1 MGEIGEKGM
10 YQFDESFLDSVGLS
24 GMPEEQKQSFLQ
36 YAQDQ
41 LEVRIGEKMSE
52 GLSDEQLDEFERII
66 DNDQE
71 TVQKWLA
78 DLGDYKNDE
87 TYKKL
92 LDGSEDE
99 EDSPQFLA
107 DYVTAKWLDQNCP
120 QYQDIIK
127 ESIEGLQAEIS
138 SQKEEILANA

>member
-1 MGEIGEKGM
+1 MF
-10 YQFDESFLDSVGLS
+10 QFDESFLEQVGLS
-24 GMPEEQKQSFLQ
+24 NMPQEQKDNFLQ

-52 GLSDEQLDEFERII
+52 DLSEAQLDEFEKII

-78 DLGDYKNDE
+78 QLGDYQNDE
-87 TYKKL
+87 TFIKL
-92 LDGSEDE
+92 KEDADMDGD
-99 EDSPQFLA
+99 DQMLLA

-120 QYQDIIK
+120 QYQQIIHDAMG
-127 ESIEGLQAEIS
+127 ELQEEIS
-138 SQKEEILANA
+138 QQKDAILANS

>member
-1 MGEIGEKGM
+1 M

-36 YAQDQ
+36 YAHDQ

-127 ESIEGLQAEIS
+127 ESIESLQAEIS

>member
-1 MGEIGEKGM
+1 M

-52 GLSDEQLDEFERII
+52 GLSDDQLDEFERII

-78 DLGDYKNDE
+78 DLGDYKTDE
-87 TYKKL
+87 TYQKL
-92 LDGSEDE
+92 LENSE
-99 EDSPQFLA
+99 EDADSPEFLA

-127 ESIEGLQAEIS
+127 ESLESLQAEIS

>member
-1 MGEIGEKGM
+1 M
-10 YQFDESFLDSVGLS
+10 YQFDDSFLDSVGLS
-24 GMPEEQKQSFLQ
+24 GLPEEQKQSFLQ

-52 GLSDEQLDEFERII
+52 GLSEDQLDEFERII

>member
-1 MGEIGEKGM
+1 M

-24 GMPEEQKQSFLQ
+24 GMPEEQKASFLQ

-52 GLSDEQLDEFERII
+52 GLSDDQLDEFERII
-66 DNDQE
+66 DNDE
-71 TVQKWLA
+71 ATVQKWLA

-92 LDGSEDE
+92 LEGSEDE

-127 ESIEGLQAEIS
+127 ESVEGLQAEIS
-138 SQKEEILANA
+138 SQKDEILANA

>member
-1 MGEIGEKGM
+1 MF
-10 YQFDESFLDSVGLS
+10 QFDESFLESVGLS
-24 GMPEEQKQSFLQ
+24 DMPEEEKENFLQ

-52 GLSDEQLDEFERII
+52 GLTEEQLDEFEKII

-78 DLGDYKNDE
+78 ELGDYKNDE

-92 LDGSEDE
+92 LEGAEDE
-99 EDSPQFLA
+99 EDSPQFLN
-107 DYVTAKWLDQNCP
+107 DFVTAKWLDKNCP

-127 ESIEGLQAEIS
+127 EAMQGLQDEIS
-138 SQKEEILANA
+138 SQKDAILENA

>member
-52 GLSDEQLDEFERII
+52 GLSDDQLDEFERII
-66 DNDQE
+66 DNDEE

-78 DLGDYKNDE
+78 DLGDYKEDE

-92 LDGSEDE
+92 VENAEDDV
-99 EDSPQFLA
+99 DSPQFLA
-107 DYVTAKWLDQNCP
+107 DFVTAKWLDKNCP
-120 QYQDIIK
+120 QYQNIIQ
-127 ESIEGLQAEIS
+127 ESIESLEAEIS

>member
-1 MGEIGEKGM
+1 MF
-10 YQFDESFLDSVGLS
+10 QFDESFLETVGLS
-24 GMPEEQKQSFLQ
+24 GMPEEEKENFLQ

-52 GLSDEQLDEFERII
+52 GLSEEQLDEFERII

-78 DLGDYKNDE
+78 NAGDYKNDE
-87 TYKKL
+87 IYKKL
-92 LDGSEDE
+92 LDGSEVA
-99 EDSPQFLA
+99 EDTPEFLN

-120 QYQDIIK
+120 QYQDIIR
-127 ESIEGLQAEIS
+127 ESIEGLQQEIS
-138 SQKEEILANA
+138 QQKDAILENA

>member
-1 MGEIGEKGM
+1 MF
-10 YQFDESFLDSVGLS
+10 QFDEGFLETVGLS
-24 GMPEEQKQSFLQ
+24 GMPEEEKDNFLQ

-52 GLSDEQLDEFERII
+52 GLSEEQLDEFERII

-78 DLGDYKNDE
+78 NAGDYKNDE
-87 TYKKL
+87 IYKRL
-92 LDGSEDE
+92 LDGSEVA
-99 EDSPQFLA
+99 EDTPEFLN

-127 ESIEGLQAEIS
+127 EAMEGLQQEIA
-138 SQKEEILANA
+138 SQKDAILNA

>member
-1 MGEIGEKGM
+1 M

-52 GLSDEQLDEFERII
+52 GLSDDQLDEFERII
-66 DNDQE
+66 DNDE
-71 TVQKWLA
+71 ATVQKWLA

>member
-1 MGEIGEKGM
+1 MF
-10 YQFDESFLDSVGLS
+10 QFDESFLETVGLS
-24 GMPEEQKQSFLQ
+24 GMPEEEKENFLQ

-52 GLSDEQLDEFERII
+52 GLSEEQLDEFERII

-78 DLGDYKNDE
+78 NAGDYKNDE
-87 TYKKL
+87 IYKKL
-92 LDGSEDE
+92 LDGSEVA
-99 EDSPQFLA
+99 EDTPESLN

-120 QYQDIIK
+120 QYQDIIR
-127 ESIEGLQAEIS
+127 ESIEGLQQEIAQ
-138 SQKEEILANA
+138 QKDAILENA

>member
-1 MGEIGEKGM
+1 M

-24 GMPEEQKQSFLQ
+24 GMPEEQKKTFLQ

-52 GLSDEQLDEFERII
+52 GLSDDQLDEFERII

-78 DLGDYKNDE
+78 EIGDYKNDE
-87 TYKKL
+87 TYVKL
-92 LDGSEDE
+92 AENSE
-99 EDSPQFLA
+99 EDVDSPEFLA

-127 ESIEGLQAEIS
+127 ESLESLQAEIS

>member
-1 MGEIGEKGM
+1 MF
-10 YQFDESFLDSVGLS
+10 QFDDNFLESVGLS
-24 GMPEEQKQSFLQ
+24 NLPEEEKDNFLQ

-52 GLSDEQLDEFERII
+52 GLTEEQLDEFEKII

-71 TVQKWLA
+71 TVQKWL
-78 DLGDYKNDE
+78 DQIGDYKNDE

-92 LDGSEDE
+92 LEGAEEDE
-99 EDSPQFLA
+99 GSPQFLN
-107 DYVTAKWLDQNCP
+107 DYVTAKWLDKNCP

-127 ESIEGLQAEIS
+127 DAMKSLQDEIS
-138 SQKEEILANA
+138 SQKDKILEHA

>member
-1 MGEIGEKGM
+1 MF
-10 YQFDESFLDSVGLS
+10 QFDESFLETVGLS
-24 GMPEEQKQSFLQ
+24 GMPEEEKENFLQ

-52 GLSDEQLDEFERII
+52 GLSEEQLDEFERII

-78 DLGDYKNDE
+78 NAGDYKNDE
-87 TYKKL
+87 IYKKL
-92 LDGSEDE
+92 LDGSEVA
-99 EDSPQFLA
+99 EDTPEFLN

-120 QYQDIIK
+120 QYQDIIR
-127 ESIEGLQAEIS
+127 ESIEGLQQEIAQ
-138 SQKEEILANA
+138 QKDAILENA